1 MWGAGG
7 NLEGIVT
14 CCPRPPVRH
23 LFLGGLL
30 GQQVQ
35 EPWPGLRA
43 TSVPKGGE
51 FSGLGSV
58 GVELREKVLL
68 LC

>member
-1 MWGAGG
+1 M
-7 NLEGIVT
+7 
-14 CCPRPPVRH
+14 PVAENPAAMD
-23 LFLGGLL
+23 LFLSGLS
-30 GQQVQ
+30 GQHVQ
-35 EPWPGLRA
+35 EPWPGLSSTA
-43 TSVPKGGE
+43 VPKGGE